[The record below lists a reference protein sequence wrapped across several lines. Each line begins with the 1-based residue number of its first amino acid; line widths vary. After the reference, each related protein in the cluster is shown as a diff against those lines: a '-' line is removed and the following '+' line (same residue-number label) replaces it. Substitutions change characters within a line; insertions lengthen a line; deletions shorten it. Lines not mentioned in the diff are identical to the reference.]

1 MSFFERS
8 LVGKQ
13 IDGVYVDSEI
23 TYIMLN
29 DGTHVTIRGW
39 VVIEPGTTSAFL
51 QTTES
56 AATQR

>member
-29 DGTHVTIRGW
+29 DGTPVTIRGW
-39 VVIEPGTTSAFL
+39 VVIEPGTPSAIL

>member
-13 IDGVYVDSEI
+13 IDGVYVDSEV

-29 DGTHVTIRGW
+29 DGTHVTGVQFPPPAQLFSGRSRAPGDKGW
-39 VVIEPGTTSAFL
+39 NV
-51 QTTES
+51 
-56 AATQR
+56 